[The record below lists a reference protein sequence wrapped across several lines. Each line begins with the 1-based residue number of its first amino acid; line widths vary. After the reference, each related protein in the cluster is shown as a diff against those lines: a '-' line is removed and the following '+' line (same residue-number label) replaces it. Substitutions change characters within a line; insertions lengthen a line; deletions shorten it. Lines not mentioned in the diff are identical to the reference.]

1 MNMLRKYEDPSYL
14 QENRLKQRS
23 YYIPENE
30 GAMTSL
36 NGIWDF
42 WFYKRDFDT

>member
-30 GAMTSL
+30 GGNDQSERCL
-36 NGIWDF
+36 GFSIL
-42 WFYKRDFDT
+42 